1 MLNEASTTEAV
12 EENHSSYKVFQDIC
26 TGIEE
31 VIDIIEDYYFSEE
44 SKQASAAASSS
55 TFDATLLQAV
65 KEIVNNQVESLQRIT
80 VQQQESLKD
89 LLSAKNVFATG
100 KQSYHNWI

>member
-1 MLNEASTTEAV
+1 M
-12 EENHSSYKVFQDIC
+12 C